1 VHHLFDRRIVFVGGK
16 GGVGKTTTA
25 GALALMAAD
34 AGRATLL
41 VSTDPAHSLGD
52 VFDTQIGNTETLLSP
67 NLTGLEIDP
76 EAEAEGHIDTVKT
89 SMKSLVAPRMYDAI
103 DRQLE
108 LARHSPGTME
118 AALLERMADL
128 MADTKGR
135 FDLLIFDTAP
145 SGHTIRLLSL
155 PELMAAWSD
164 GMLGYRDRSRKLGAL
179 LTMLGR
185 DPSGEDEFGI
195 IGGTRATPD
204 NSRDGRIR
212 DILLTRR
219 RKFHRARALLTD
231 AKITAFLLVINAE
244 RLPILESRKTLDILR
259 TFRVP
264 VAGMIVNRLLPPDAE
279 GEFLRERRLQE
290 NKYRDE
296 IDQTF
301 SELRRVYL
309 HLLPHD
315 VHGMATLRAIG
326 SSLVAQLNPA
336 GEHNEGAS
344 STAGPVL

>member
-1 VHHLFDRRIVFVGGK
+1 MHRLLDRRIIFVGGK

-25 GALALMAAD
+25 GALALRAAD

-52 VFDTQIGNTETLLSP
+52 VFDTRIGKTETPLSP

-76 EAEAEGHIDTVKT
+76 EAEAEEHIDSVKS

-108 LARHSPGTME
+108 LARHSPGTIE

-128 MADTKGR
+128 MADTKRR

-155 PELMAAWSD
+155 PEMMAAWSD
-164 GMLGYRDRSRKLGAL
+164 GMLGYRDRSRKLSTL
-179 LTMLGR
+179 LTALGR
-185 DPSGEDEFGI
+185 HSAAEDEFGI
-195 IGGTRATPD
+195 LSGATVTPD
-204 NSRDGRIR
+204 DSRDGRIR
-212 DILLTRR
+212 DMLLARR

-231 AKITAFLLVINAE
+231 ASITAFLLVINAE

-259 TFRVP
+259 TFDVP

-290 NKYRDE
+290 DKYRSE

-301 SELRRVYL
+301 SELPRVYL

-315 VHGMATLRAIG
+315 VHGMATLRMIG
-326 SSLVAQLNPA
+326 SSLAAQLDPA
-336 GEHNEGAS
+336 AKTS
-344 STAGPVL
+344 

>member
-1 VHHLFDRRIVFVGGK
+1 MDQLFDRRIIFVGGK

-25 GALALMAAD
+25 GALALMAAES
-34 AGRATLL
+34 GRSTLL

-52 VFDTQIGNTETLLSP
+52 VFDTQIGNEETSLGP
-67 NLTGLEIDP
+67 NLLGLEIDP
-76 EAEAEGHIDTVKT
+76 EAEAESHIATVKM
-89 SMKSLVAPRMYDAI
+89 SMKSLVAPKMYREI

-128 MADTKGR
+128 MAEARSR

-155 PELMAAWSD
+155 PEVLGAWSD
-164 GMLGYRDRSRKLGAL
+164 GMLGHRDRSRKLGEL
-179 LTMLGR
+179 LNVFGR
-185 DPSGEDEFGI
+185 DHSREDEFGM
-195 IGGTRATPD
+195 IGGSKEEPD
-204 NSRDGRIR
+204 DSRDGRIQ

-219 RKFHRARALLTD
+219 RKFHRARELLTD
-231 AKITAFLLVINAE
+231 PAITAFLLVINAE
-244 RLPILESRKTLDILR
+244 RLPILESKKTLDLLDKFNIPI
-259 TFRVP
+259 T
-264 VAGMIVNRLLPPDAE
+264 GMIVNRLLPPEAD

-290 NKYRDE
+290 DEYRAE

-301 SELRRVYL
+301 AGLRRIYL

-315 VHGMATLRAIG
+315 VHGLETLRKIGKAIME
-326 SSLVAQLNPA
+326 QL
-336 GEHNEGAS
+336 GDGGGA
-344 STAGPVL
+344 ARAF

>member
-1 VHHLFDRRIVFVGGK
+1 MHRLFGRRIVFVGGK

-34 AGRATLL
+34 TGRTTLL

-52 VFDTQIGNTETLLSP
+52 VFDMPIGNEETALGP

-76 EAEAEGHIDTVKT
+76 EAEAESHIASVKM
-89 SMKSLVAPRMYDAI
+89 SMKSLVAPRMYQEI

-128 MADTKGR
+128 MVDAKRR

-145 SGHTIRLLSL
+145 SGHTIRLLAL

-164 GMLGYRDRSRKLGAL
+164 GMLGYRDRSRKLGEL
-179 LTMLGR
+179 LDLFGKQH
-185 DPSGEDEFGI
+185 SKEDEFGM
-195 IGGTRATPD
+195 IGGSMEEPD
-204 NSRDGRIR
+204 ESRDGRIQE
-212 DILLTRR
+212 ILLKRR
-219 RKFHRARALLTD
+219 RKFHKARELLTD
-231 AKITAFLLVINAE
+231 QEVTAFLLVLNAE
-244 RLPILESRKTLDILR
+244 RLPILESKKTLDLLAK
-259 TFRVP
+259 FSVP

-290 NKYRDE
+290 NEYRDE

-301 SELRRVYL
+301 EHLHRVYIE
-309 HLLPHD
+309 LLPHD
-315 VHGMATLRAIG
+315 VHGVATLRKIG
-326 SSLVAQLNPA
+326 EVIVRQL
-336 GEHNEGAS
+336 
-344 STAGPVL
+344 

>member
-1 VHHLFDRRIVFVGGK
+1 MHQLFDRRIIFVGGK

-34 AGRATLL
+34 AGRSTLL

-52 VFDTQIGNTETLLSP
+52 VFDMRIGNEETSLGP
-67 NLTGLEIDP
+67 NLSGLEIDP
-76 EAEAEGHIDTVKT
+76 EAEAEQHIATVKM
-89 SMKSLVAPRMYDAI
+89 SMKSMVAPKMYREI

-128 MADTKGR
+128 MADARSR

-155 PELMAAWSD
+155 PEVLGAWSD
-164 GMLGYRDRSRKLGAL
+164 GMLGHRDRSRRLGQL
-179 LTMLGR
+179 LKVFGS
-185 DPSGEDEFGI
+185 DHSKEDEFGM
-195 IGGTRATPD
+195 IGGSKEEPD
-204 NSRDGRIR
+204 DSRDGRIR

-219 RKFHRARALLTD
+219 RKFHRARELLTD
-231 AKITAFLLVINAE
+231 PAVTAFLLVINAE
-244 RLPILESRKTLDILR
+244 RLPILESEKTLDLLNKFNI
-259 TFRVP
+259 P
-264 VAGMIVNRLLPPDAE
+264 VAGMIVNRLLPPDAD
-279 GEFLRERRLQE
+279 GDFLRERRLQE
-290 NKYRDE
+290 DEYRAE

-301 SELRRVYL
+301 AKLRRVYL

-315 VHGMATLRAIG
+315 VHGVTTLRKIGEAI
-326 SSLVAQLNPA
+326 VQQLGDPF
-336 GEHNEGAS
+336 GA
-344 STAGPVL
+344 AAVR